1 MLGRIRKFSNTIFAK
16 IFLFIVAIPFVFWG
30 MGDLFSTG
38 NKNTIAKIDNEKFST
53 QEFVYFVNNR
63 NIQNQTLDDSLVD
76 NLLSSFI
83 GEKLMDKEI
92 NNFNIKLSDS
102 SLSEIIKNQKIF
114 KKENE
119 FSRTAYEKFL
129 VEKSIDAVTFENN
142 LSIQEKQKQLFSF
155 IGGGVVSPNFLINL
169 AYNKIN
175 QKRNV
180 ELIDLN
186 DVFIE
191 ELKFT
196 NNEIESYYDHNK
208 ENYKDT
214 FKKIKFIRLNSM
226 NLTGNDEYSDLFFKK
241 IDEIDDLIV
250 SGKTIEYILQ
260 KYNLKLPKII
270 SVNESGNN
278 KNSKK
283 IKDFSE
289 NLIKNSFSI
298 KKNEPTILLEDKGE
312 YFILEL
318 LDTEIIEKGID
329 DQIVKNKIITNLK
342 KDKKRKL
349 ISDLMSKINNNSFNK
364 NDFDKLSSQKNLIIK
379 NIKFENQNDDKILK
393 KELVSQIYS
402 YPEKKVIVI
411 VDIGLSENFLVY
423 INKIDNV
430 SINKNAENYDKYLN
444 LSNVKITNDMYNT
457 YDYWLKKKYKID
469 INYQALEEV
478 KNLIK

>member
-63 NIQNQTLDDSLVD
+63 NIQNRTLDDSLVD

-180 ELIDLN
+180 ELINLN

-457 YDYWLKKKYKID
+457 YDYWLKNKYKID

>member
-457 YDYWLKKKYKID
+457 YDYWLKNKYKID